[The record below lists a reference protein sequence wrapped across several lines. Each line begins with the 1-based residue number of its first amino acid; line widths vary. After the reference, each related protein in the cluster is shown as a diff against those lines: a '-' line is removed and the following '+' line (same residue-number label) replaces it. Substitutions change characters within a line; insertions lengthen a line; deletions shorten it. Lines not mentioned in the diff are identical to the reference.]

1 MVVQSGDDETE
12 DSIISPASS
21 SLRHMSLATAQPF
34 QHSCSGDAAAFGSL
48 SEVVDRIEDFLRQ
61 TLPAILG
68 KLSGRTN
75 GRRRNEKIMAADL
88 SKELNFAATDE
99 LFYFHS
105 EDPENESATRTLDY
119 GTYPN
124 ARLRVQGWMPNAKER
139 LYGIEAK
146 RLPTHSTPM
155 EGRER
160 EREYVVGDWEGRH
173 SPAKNLKGGIER
185 FKEGV
190 HGEGLD
196 RAGMVA
202 FIQREDSNHW
212 LQKVNEWI
220 HDLILNPLPSHKA
233 KWEEQDK
240 LIPCPAPGQGVTE
253 FGSTHAR
260 ANGSLLGLRHFWLDL
275 RLV

>member
-1 MVVQSGDDETE
+1 
-12 DSIISPASS
+12 
-21 SLRHMSLATAQPF
+21 MSLATAHTF

-48 SEVVDRIEDFLRQ
+48 SEVADRIEEFLRQ

-68 KLSGRTN
+68 KLSGWSN
-75 GRRRNEKIMAADL
+75 GKRHNEKFMAADL

-124 ARLRVQGWMPNAKER
+124 ARLRVQGWTPNAKER

-146 RLPTHSTPM
+146 RLPTHSTPI
-155 EGRER
+155 EGRDR
-160 EREYVVGDWEGRH
+160 EREYVVGDWAAH
-173 SPAKNLKGGIER
+173 KSPEKNLKGGIER

-196 RAGMVA
+196 QAGMVA
-202 FIQREDSNHW
+202 FIQREDSTHW
-212 LQKVNEWI
+212 LKKVNQWI
-220 HDLILNPLPSHKA
+220 HDLIVSPLPSHKA
-233 KWEEQDK
+233 TWEHQDK
-240 LIPCPAPGQGVTE
+240 LVPCHAPGLGVTE
-253 FGSTHAR
+253 FASTHAR
-260 ANGSLLGLRHFWLDL
+260 SNGLPISLRHFWLE
-275 RLV
+275 VKTV

>member
-1 MVVQSGDDETE
+1 
-12 DSIISPASS
+12 
-21 SLRHMSLATAQPF
+21 MSLAAAHPF

-68 KLSGRTN
+68 KLSGWTK
-75 GRRRNEKIMAADL
+75 GKRRNEKIMAADL

-99 LFYFHS
+99 VFYFHP

-119 GTYPN
+119 GTYPT
-124 ARLRVQGWMPNAKER
+124 AHLKVQGWTPDAKER
-139 LYGIEAK
+139 LYAMEAK

-155 EGRER
+155 EALDR
-160 EREYVVGDWEGRH
+160 EREYVVGDYEARL
-173 SPAKNLKGGIER
+173 SPDKNLKGGMER

-196 RAGMVA
+196 RVGMVA
-202 FIQREDSNHW
+202 FVQREDHQHW
-212 LQKVNEWI
+212 HAKVNEWVEE
-220 HDLILNPLPSHKA
+220 LVQNPIPRHQA

-240 LIPCPAPGQGVTE
+240 LILCPAPGLGVTE
-253 FGSTHAR
+253 FTSTHVR
-260 ANGSLLGLRHFWLDL
+260 SNGTPIELRHFWLEL
-275 RLV
+275 PKT